1 MKIYK
6 LKKWAVAAV
15 YSITFGLLAFTFTLS
30 GRKVFTDNEEP
41 KVDNFVSN
49 EIVEN
54 ETAPVISVTNET
66 VNHPY
71 LNESVTI
78 AKDYYDKKASEDK
91 QINSLIYY
99 KNTYM
104 ENTGILYSSKN
115 TFDVVSVLD
124 GTVTSVIKDDILGN
138 VVEIMH
144 TTELITIYHCIE
156 NVTVKAG
163 DIVKQN
169 DVIGTS
175 GKLSLDKGYDNA
187 LLFEVNLN
195 GSLINPNDFYNMKIK
210 DLIG

>member
-15 YSITFGLLAFTFTLS
+15 YSITFGLLAFTFTIS
-30 GRKVFTDNEEP
+30 GNKIFNDDEEQI
-41 KVDNFVSN
+41 VDNYVSN
-49 EIVEN
+49 EIIEN
-54 ETAPVISVTNET
+54 ETTPVVGVTNET

-71 LNESVTI
+71 LNESVVI
-78 AKDYYDKKASEDK
+78 AKDYYDKKDTEDK
-91 QINSLIYY
+91 QVNSLIYY

-104 ENTGILYSSKN
+104 ENTGILYSGKN
-115 TFDVVSVLD
+115 KFDVVSVLD
-124 GTVTSVIKDDILGN
+124 GTVTSVIKDEILGN

-144 TTELITIYHCIE
+144 TTELITIYHCLE
-156 NVTVKAG
+156 NVSVKVG

-169 DVIGTS
+169 DIIGTS
-175 GKLSLDKGYDNA
+175 GKLSVEKGYDNA

-195 GSLINPNDFYNMKIK
+195 GSLINPNDFYNMKLK